1 MVSLAVCGKWAHFS
15 IFGSFLIF
23 QVTFPDFLPTFTVQ
37 FHIFEKCSQVLCEP
51 S

>member
-1 MVSLAVCGKWAHFS
+1 MMSFAVCLGNGHFP
-15 IFGSFLIF
+15 FLIF